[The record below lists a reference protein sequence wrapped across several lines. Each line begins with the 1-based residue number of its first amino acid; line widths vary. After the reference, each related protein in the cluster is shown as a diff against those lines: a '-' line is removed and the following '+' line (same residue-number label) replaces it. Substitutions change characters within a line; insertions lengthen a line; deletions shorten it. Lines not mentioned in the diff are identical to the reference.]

1 MGSLPPSPEEV
12 QMFLRGWMSS
22 GIRLILVIF
31 REDAKILGFLR
42 ATISSVSTDMLRIS
56 IVGEGGWINLDL
68 RELNTGFIMSDRLP
82 SGEIFDMFKPST
94 EFFLVLRQ
102 DDLFLAF
109 IEPREDEEEAVQD

>member
-1 MGSLPPSPEEV
+1 
-12 QMFLRGWMSS
+12 
-22 GIRLILVIF
+22 
-31 REDAKILGFLR
+31 
-42 ATISSVSTDMLRIS
+42 MLRIS

-109 IEPREDEEEAVQD
+109 IEPREDEEEAAQD

>member
-1 MGSLPPSPEEV
+1 MGSMPPSPEEV

-22 GIRLILVIF
+22 EMRLILVLF

-42 ATISSVSTDMLRIS
+42 ATIASVSTDMLRIA
-56 IVGEGGWINLDL
+56 IVGDAGWINLDL
-68 RELNTGFIMSDRLP
+68 RELGTGFIMSDRLP
-82 SGEIFDMFKPST
+82 AGEIFDMFKPST

-109 IEPREDEEEAVQD
+109 IEPREGEED